1 MSEETNNDG
10 TFSGLKKT
18 IIGTLT
24 TVIGGA
30 GIWVSTTLFG
40 GHSDDK
46 EEVKT
51 EQVAPAPAAAPVIN
65 VNLENNN
72 TNQQKQQ
79 SNNSN
84 SNNVKQQ
91 SAPAQSAPAPAP
103 VKKDEESW

>member
-51 EQVAPAPAAAPVIN
+51 EVAAPAPAPAPVVIN
-65 VNLENNN
+65 LQNNN

-91 SAPAQSAPAPAP
+91 AAPVQAAPAP
-103 VKKDEESW
+103 VKKEEESW

>member
-1 MSEETNNDG
+1 MSEETNNEG
-10 TFSGLKKT
+10 TWSGLKKT

-24 TVIGGA
+24 TVIGGG
-30 GIWVSTTLFG
+30 GIWLSTTLFG
-40 GHSDDK
+40 GHSEDK
-46 EEVKT
+46 EEPKT
-51 EQVAPAPAAAPVIN
+51 EVVAPAAAPVIN

-91 SAPAQSAPAPAP
+91 PAPAPAKP
-103 VKKDEESW
+103 KTEEEPW

>member
-10 TFSGLKKT
+10 TWSGLKKT

-24 TVIGGA
+24 TVIGGG
-30 GIWVSTTLFG
+30 GIWLSTQLFG
-40 GHSDDK
+40 GHSEDK
-46 EEVKT
+46 EEPKT
-51 EQVAPAPAAAPVIN
+51 EQVAQPAAAPVVIN
-65 VNLENNN
+65 LQNNN

-91 SAPAQSAPAPAP
+91 PAPAQAAPAPAKP
-103 VKKDEESW
+103 KTEEEPW